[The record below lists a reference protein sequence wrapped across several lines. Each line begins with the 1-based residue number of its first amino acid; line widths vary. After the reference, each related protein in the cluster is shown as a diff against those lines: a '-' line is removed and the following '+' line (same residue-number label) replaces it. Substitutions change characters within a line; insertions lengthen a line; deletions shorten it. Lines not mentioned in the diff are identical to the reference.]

1 MCASWHTDRSLSYWN
16 TILRLLGSIRI
27 SFRTGVFSHS
37 LHLSPFGRWNKA
49 LPLDGIMLGGLF
61 LFHALPRDNA
71 SVVVV
76 TIVETQ
82 QR

>member
-1 MCASWHTDRSLSYWN
+1 MVRTHQESSRN
-16 TILRLLGSIRI
+16 TILRLPDLIRI
-27 SFRTGVFSHS
+27 PFRTGVFSHS
-37 LHLSPFGRWNKA
+37 LHLSPFGRWNKV
-49 LPLDGIMLGGLF
+49 LPLGGIMPEGLF

-71 SVVVV
+71 SAVVV